1 MGDFISSWGTPGF
14 GQMAVAALVAAIL
27 GYALSWTVDRLLV
40 RRLTDDRVGGIAL
53 SCAVA
58 FLLLMGATTFLL
70 THNSPFENGPI
81 IIPPLGYAVAFLIGV
96 TIAGVRRM
104 ADYSRAYAE
113 NDDQQLFEPDWNDLS
128 LYDEEVLAFDEKH
141 GHKNYFRRHWAGHLP
156 LPVAYWING
165 ALLSAAIALAA
176 EALIGKAERD
186 WGSLQILAIVAL
198 CYFAVSTLAWIW
210 SSVGIWRSAYWHRRR
225 GGAYGWG
232 IAARALIILTAT
244 ATLYRSGD
252 LALQAA
258 ELGTLATG
266 RDSLGAIA
274 DMKVSPDGSEL
285 VLRGTIA
292 AGAADRFEALLR
304 ASPAVKA
311 VILTSRGGREL
322 ESGRMAALIRE
333 RGLDTR
339 VDDYCMSA
347 CTDLLLAGRSRT
359 APNLARI
366 GFHQPDFPGI
376 NAAERRVG
384 IEKARARYLEAG
396 VDENFVWRAMAT
408 PPDNMWFPTSDELFA
423 ANVLTGPD
431 FVVTG
436 SRGGK
441 SGTSRP
447 ASLSEQRL
455 RDELRSEAARIN
467 ASPPVRIDAQTTL
480 DRAAADGLTLT
491 YFYTVNRSDIDVA
504 ASRPR
509 LTAALRRE
517 LCSKPQE
524 AAAIGDGAR
533 FVFAYRDSRGRRLLD
548 VPIGDCRG

>member
-1 MGDFISSWGTPGF
+1 MTSWGTPGF
-14 GQMAVAALVAAIL
+14 GQMAIAALAGAVL
-27 GYALSWTVDRLLV
+27 GYLLSWAVDRLLV

-58 FLLLMGATTFLL
+58 FLILMGATTYLL
-70 THNSPFENGPI
+70 TRNSPFENGPI
-81 IIPPLGYAVAFLIGV
+81 IIPPLGYAVAFLLGV
-96 TIAGVRRM
+96 AVAGARRM
-104 ADYSRAYAE
+104 VEYGRAYAE
-113 NDDQQLFEPDWNDLS
+113 NDDQQWFEPDWNDLS
-128 LYDEEVLAFDEKH
+128 LYDEEVAAFDSKH
-141 GHKNYFRRHWAGHLP
+141 GHKSYFGRHWAGHLP
-156 LPVAYWING
+156 LPLAYWVNG
-165 ALLSAAIALAA
+165 ALLSVAIAGAA
-176 EALIGKAERD
+176 EYLGRKAERD
-186 WGSLQILAIVAL
+186 WGSLQIVAIVAL
-198 CYFAVSTLAWIW
+198 SYFAVSTLAWIW

-232 IAARALIILTAT
+232 IAARALILITAV

-258 ELGTLATG
+258 ELGRLATG
-266 RDSLGAIA
+266 RDSLGPVAE
-274 DMKVSPDGSEL
+274 MKVSPDGGEL
-285 VLRGTIA
+285 VLRGALA
-292 AGAADRFEALLR
+292 AGAADKFEALLR
-304 ASPAVKA
+304 ASPRVNA

-322 ESGRMAALIRE
+322 ESGRIAALIRE

-376 NAAERRVG
+376 SDSERRVA
-384 IEKARARYLEAG
+384 IAKTRTRYLEAG
-396 VDENFVWRAMAT
+396 VDESFVWRAMAT
-408 PPDNMWFPTSDELFA
+408 PPGDMWFPTSDEMFA

-436 SRGGK
+436 RGGR
-441 SGTSRP
+441 SGGASKP

-455 RDELRSEAARIN
+455 RDDLRAEAARIN
-467 ASPPVRIDAQTTL
+467 AAPPVRIDPQTTL

-491 YFYTVNRSDIDVA
+491 YFYTVRRSNIDVA
-504 ASRPR
+504 ASRPIVMD
-509 LTAALRRE
+509 AARRE
-517 LCSKPQE
+517 LCARPDA

-533 FVFAYRDSRGRRLLD
+533 FVFAYRDSRGRRLFD
-548 VPIGDCRG
+548 IPVGDCRA